1 MRYLKQKVG
10 SKRKL
15 CENDKSTKNC
25 LVLQQ
30 NGPIFKP
37 LVDFLLPATNPLL
50 YFSGVWIGL
59 HGNREFHVGWGSALT
74 ASNRL
79 FAQLQ
84 HWYQWAPEDYE
95 VIPST
100 HQGHTARTTS
110 RCCPFLYKAPPH
122 IATCSSWTWSSRRV
136 CDIPKLAWNQF
147 HQPTTNNP
155 FWHLPPSCFFDLW
168 HKKKDELQFDK

>member
-84 HWYQWAPEDYE
+84 H
-95 VIPST
+95 
-100 HQGHTARTTS
+100 
-110 RCCPFLYKAPPH
+110 
-122 IATCSSWTWSSRRV
+122 
-136 CDIPKLAWNQF
+136 
-147 HQPTTNNP
+147 
-155 FWHLPPSCFFDLW
+155 
-168 HKKKDELQFDK
+168 